1 MKAILQHMSIH
12 VYNTMSG
19 KKEEFKPLEE
29 MKVGIYSCGPT
40 VYDTAHIGNLR
51 TYTSN
56 DIIRR
61 VFEYNGYF
69 VKHVMNLT
77 DVDDKTIKRSQENK
91 MSLEQLTR
99 HYETLFLADLHSL
112 NILTPNRVL
121 RATDHIKEMIEMISI
136 LLEKGIAYTTKDG
149 VYYSIGLFNDYG
161 KLAKLKIEAT
171 DSSKLRERISNDEY
185 EKENPRDFALWKFY
199 TPDDGDVSYDAPFG
213 KGRPGWHIECSAMS
227 TWALGPTIDVH
238 IGGTDHI
245 FPHHTNEIAQ
255 SEAATGKHFV
265 NYWIHCAFMNVND
278 DKMSKSKGNFLK
290 LADLEE
296 AGISPIAFRY
306 WLLTS
311 HYRSQVNFTI
321 DAVKASQTAFI
332 RFIETFIR
340 LNEVKNEHIHAS
352 ANPRDYMNEF
362 TKCIN
367 DDFNTPEAL
376 ALAWELIK
384 DHTVEAKD
392 KIDILL
398 DFDKIFGFGLKAIL
412 EMRDDRKESIPSEIT
427 ALADARF
434 DARKNK
440 EWDKADALRIEIES
454 RGYVVKDTD
463 NGYEIKEDQA

>member
-1 MKAILQHMSIH
+1 MSIH

-19 KKEEFKPLEE
+19 KKEEFNPIEDK
-29 MKVGIYSCGPT
+29 KVGIYSCGPT

-61 VFEYNGYF
+61 VFEYNNYF

-112 NILTPNRVL
+112 NILTPNRIL
-121 RATDHIKEMIEMISI
+121 RATDHIKEMIDMIAI
-136 LLEKGIAYTTKDG
+136 LLEKGIAYVTKDG
-149 VYYSIGLFNDYG
+149 VYYSIGQFKDYG

-199 TPDDGDVSYDAPFG
+199 MSDDGEVSYDAPFG
-213 KGRPGWHIECSAMS
+213 KGRPGWSIECSAMS
-227 TWALGPTIDVH
+227 TKALGPNFDIHT
-238 IGGTDHI
+238 GGTDLI

-290 LADLEE
+290 LAELEE

-311 HYRSQVNFTI
+311 HYRSQVNFTV

-332 RFIETFIR
+332 RFVETFIR
-340 LNEVKNEHIHAS
+340 LGEVEHEHIHAV
-352 ANPRDYMNEF
+352 ANPRDYRTEF
-362 TKCIN
+362 VNKIN

-384 DHTVEAKD
+384 DHSVEAKT
-392 KIDILL
+392 KIELLL
-398 DFDKIFGFGLKAIL
+398 DFDKIFGLGLKAIM
-412 EMRDDRKESIPSEIT
+412 EMKANEKESIPAEVSL
-427 ALADARF
+427 LAEARNDARN
-434 DARKNK
+434 NK
-440 EWDKADALRIEIES
+440 EWDKADALRKEIES
-454 RGYVVKDTD
+454 RGYTVKDT
-463 NGYEIKEDQA
+463 GEGFELSKI